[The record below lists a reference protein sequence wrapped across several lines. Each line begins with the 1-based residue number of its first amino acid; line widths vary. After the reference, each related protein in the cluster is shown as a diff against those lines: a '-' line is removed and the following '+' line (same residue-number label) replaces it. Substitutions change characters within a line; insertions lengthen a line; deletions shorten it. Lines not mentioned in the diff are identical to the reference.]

1 MEKYAYVFIIG
12 IIGKLYDDLT
22 ELYLVKNPRILET
35 IKTVWSLIIFYFMS
49 KLASNAYDITWMLFV
64 WTFLPLIDWYAF
76 TDDPYFFSLVLSIS
90 VVGTALIFY
99 NKYTI
104 TYLPLIFILYIICSP
119 ITELPC
125 FELNGFFHYILK
137 LLNILPE
144 KESYIPFD
152 KKTNTLEV
160 SHDKLITRIISV
172 LFLTCMILL
181 MIYLK
186 TWTTDTDLING
197 FTSVMYLA
205 LCNNGYFIL
214 SIINQINVLYFDK
227 DLLAYHVSHSPLDP
241 NPPSPRAVTPSS
253 SAEPTI
259 STALNDVIS
268 RETI

>member
-1 MEKYAYVFIIG
+1 MNTYVYVFMLG
-12 IIGKLYDDLT
+12 FIGKLYDDLT
-22 ELYLVKNPRILET
+22 ELYLVKSPRILEL
-35 IKTVWSLIIFYFMS
+35 IKTIWTLLIFYFMINI
-49 KLASNAYDITWMLFV
+49 ASNGYDIGWMLFV

-76 TDDPYFFSLVLSIS
+76 TDDPYLFSLVLYIS
-90 VVGTALIFY
+90 VVGIALISY

-119 ITELPC
+119 LTELPC

-137 LLNILPE
+137 WFNILPE

-152 KKTNTLEV
+152 KKANTLEV

-172 LFLTCMILL
+172 IFLTCMILL

-186 TWTTDTDLING
+186 TLTTDTDLING
-197 FTSVMYLA
+197 YTSVMYLS

-227 DLLAYHVSHSPLDP
+227 DLLAYHVSQSPLDP
-241 NPPSPRAVTPSS
+241 KP
-253 SAEPTI
+253 
-259 STALNDVIS
+259 
-268 RETI
+268 